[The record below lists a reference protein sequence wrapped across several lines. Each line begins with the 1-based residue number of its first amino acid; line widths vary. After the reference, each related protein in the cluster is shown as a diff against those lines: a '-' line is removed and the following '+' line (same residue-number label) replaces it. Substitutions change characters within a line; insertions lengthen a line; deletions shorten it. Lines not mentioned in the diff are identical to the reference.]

1 MNKSEFL
8 NDLKKYLT
16 ILEDREQE
24 YILEEYGQH
33 IDMKLSTGLS
43 EEEAIR
49 DFGSVEELAAQILEA
64 YHVKPEYQTVKTE
77 KKLPD
82 MTGVTQEGKRLWGT
96 VSHFFKGA
104 AKAAG
109 DLGRTCWKKTK
120 AAALWVV
127 HILGVPFIWL
137 GKRLKGHEKH
147 TKEDFMAEDGRI
159 EVSESGYEK
168 RGPKGVLHSF
178 GSFLGRIFSALW
190 YCFLWCVRWG
200 WNCIM
205 IMTAFFGG
213 LCCLV
218 LLFLFAMLLVWLV
231 QGYPLAGVT
240 LACFGGVLCT
250 GAFTLLCTTFLILK
264 KKKDRMV
271 QEEERLEEVRN
282 A

>member
-1 MNKSEFL
+1 M
-8 NDLKKYLT
+8 
-16 ILEDREQE
+16 
-24 YILEEYGQH
+24 
-33 IDMKLSTGLS
+33 
-43 EEEAIR
+43 
-49 DFGSVEELAAQILEA
+49 
-64 YHVKPEYQTVKTE
+64 
-77 KKLPD
+77 
-82 MTGVTQEGKRLWGT
+82 
-96 VSHFFKGA
+96 
-104 AKAAG
+104 
-109 DLGRTCWKKTK
+109 
-120 AAALWVV
+120 V

-137 GKRLKGHEKH
+137 GKRLNGHEKH

-159 EVSESGYEK
+159 AVSESGYEK

-213 LCCLV
+213 LCCMV